1 MNSRSFFAKSVL
13 SLIHAAAQLV
23 QLDQSELY
31 NSDFLIAIAS
41 LPILSHWV
49 KPCIS
54 VESRTFRL
62 YLPFAI
68 NNVRGGAIHSHR
80 IPCYPKSR

>member
-1 MNSRSFFAKSVL
+1 
-13 SLIHAAAQLV
+13 
-23 QLDQSELY
+23 
-31 NSDFLIAIAS
+31 
-41 LPILSHWV
+41 V